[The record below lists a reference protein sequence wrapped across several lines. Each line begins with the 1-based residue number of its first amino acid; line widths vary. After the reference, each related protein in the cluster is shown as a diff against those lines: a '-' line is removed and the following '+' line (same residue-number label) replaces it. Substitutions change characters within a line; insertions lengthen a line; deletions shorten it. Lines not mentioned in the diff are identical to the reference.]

1 MIRILLV
8 DDQNLVQQGI
18 KSLLD
23 KEPDLKVIGTVKD
36 GRTAVRH
43 IDKLRPDI
51 VLLDIEMPGMDGITV
66 TKHLTRIAPQIKV
79 IILSSHEDKKYL
91 TRALM
96 AGAKAYIL
104 KSSLMTDLK
113 QSIIAVSNGYSQIES
128 RLLAK
133 IFDPSNLKINSSK
146 KTTQHSKPAP
156 VATHEPPSETPATEA
171 DRTLDPDP
179 MLVEREDSV
188 SLSEAAVAETSNQT
202 MQAAS
207 TISSLNS
214 KAVPKINLSY
224 LDNNK
229 DLTKDDDSDLSESVV
244 EIPSSEDSERSLPV
258 SQDLTEGDSD
268 LSESVVE
275 IPSSE
280 DSERS
285 LPVSQDLTEGD
296 SDLSESVVEIPSSE
310 DSNRLLPAKVI
321 QSATELSAT
330 VESYSDRIL
339 VVTIDSKERVRQTA
353 PSAIADRTELVRL
366 WKEKTA
372 RYKPLIDRSGSW
384 LDDYRKR
391 IMPLLRE
398 WYEKGWIANIGLAT
412 LGTITAVIIHLM
424 FS

>member
-280 DSERS
+280 DS
-285 LPVSQDLTEGD
+285 
-296 SDLSESVVEIPSSE
+296 
-310 DSNRLLPAKVI
+310 NRLLPAKVI

>member
-146 KTTQHSKPAP
+146 KNTQHSKPAP

-179 MLVEREDSV
+179 MFAEREDSV
-188 SLSEAAVAETSNQT
+188 SLPEAAVAETSNQT

-229 DLTKDDDSDLSESVV
+229 DLTKDD
-244 EIPSSEDSERSLPV
+244 
-258 SQDLTEGDSD
+258 DSD